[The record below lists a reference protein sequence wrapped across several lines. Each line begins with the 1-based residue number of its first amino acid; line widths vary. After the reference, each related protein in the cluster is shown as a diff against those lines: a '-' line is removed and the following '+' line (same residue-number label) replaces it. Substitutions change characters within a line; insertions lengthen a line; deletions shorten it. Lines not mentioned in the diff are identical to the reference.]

1 MKKLLSILL
10 LNCFAAELFCTSATQ
25 HLEEAHYQLWSK
37 FVGNDG
43 IVLDYVGEL
52 PNAKDVEDGNPNYLS
67 WWTPIE
73 NGAKFTGLYLA
84 AMCKRAEISNSDED
98 KKKAEKLFSG
108 LMKCASCSDVSGFIA
123 RGFASDGR
131 SHYPCGSEDQ
141 TIPWLYGMYVY
152 YKSSIASESARAAIR
167 EKFMQVCN
175 ALEKNKWNCPCDGK
189 FTGQTRG
196 NLSGFRFFQVPCYL
210 FCLRAASI
218 ISGDSKWEEK
228 YRKALYEK
236 PAKPR

>member
-25 HLEEAHYQLWSK
+25 PLEEAHYQLWSK

-84 AMCKRAEISNSDED
+84 AMCRRAEISKSGED

-108 LMKCASCSDVSGFIA
+108 LMKCASCSDVSGIHCA
-123 RGFASDGR
+123 RICFRQPLALSMRLRRPDYPVALWHVCLLQKLHSKRIRPRRYTGKIHASMQRTGR
-131 SHYPCGSEDQ
+131 E
-141 TIPWLYGMYVY
+141 
-152 YKSSIASESARAAIR
+152 
-167 EKFMQVCN
+167 
-175 ALEKNKWNCPCDGK
+175 
-189 FTGQTRG
+189 
-196 NLSGFRFFQVPCYL
+196 
-210 FCLRAASI
+210 
-218 ISGDSKWEEK
+218 
-228 YRKALYEK
+228 
-236 PAKPR
+236 

>member
-25 HLEEAHYQLWSK
+25 PLEEAHYQLWSK

-52 PNAKDVEDGNPNYLS
+52 PNAKDVKDGYPNYLS

-84 AMCKRAEISNSDED
+84 AMCRRAEISKSGED

-189 FTGQTRG
+189 FTGQTR
-196 NLSGFRFFQVPCYL
+196 
-210 FCLRAASI
+210 AAF
-218 ISGDSKWEEK
+218 
-228 YRKALYEK
+228 L
-236 PAKPR
+236 